1 MNKLSR
7 ENKLHIKRRLLIGRT
22 AAAFGVSE
30 DEAEKLLG
38 NRRRQSVRLNPLRYT
53 YRTSVLQAIAAI
65 GYEPISSGLDDDCY
79 FISGDNAALRDSELI
94 TNGEAYIQNA
104 SSWLPVLALDPQPG
118 ETILDMTAAPGG
130 KASHIAARTNNQAEL
145 WVNDNSRPRIAKMKA
160 NFERMNVRPA
170 RIIMHTIESLPK
182 FLEFQ
187 AFDKILLD
195 APCSGEGL
203 IDITNPKMYATWS
216 VAHIKRLQHLQK
228 RAIMNAWQ
236 LLRPGGTLVYS
247 TCTIAPEENEAVID
261 YLLRRQ
267 PETKLVALDFEL
279 PSRVDAVAAW
289 NGKRFSPALFQCLRL
304 APHPQFEAFF
314 VAKLRKPFH

>member
-1 MNKLSR
+1 MKKQKDKLKNKQETLLDRTSRALS
-7 ENKLHIKRRLLIGRT
+7 LSIKDAYHLLQLGRQ
-22 AAAFGVSE
+22 
-30 DEAEKLLG
+30 
-38 NRRRQSVRLNPLRYT
+38 QSVRLNLLRYT
-53 YRTSVLQAIAAI
+53 DMAAALKAIAAL

-79 FISGDNAALRDSELI
+79 FISGDITALRDSELI

-104 SSWLPVLALDPQPG
+104 SSWLPVLALDPRPS
-118 ETILDMTAAPGG
+118 EKILDMTAAPGG
-130 KASHIAARTNNQAEL
+130 KASHIAARTNNQADL
-145 WVNDNSRPRIAKMKA
+145 WVNDNSRPRIAKMRA

-170 RIIMHTIESLPK
+170 RITLHTIESLRK

-187 AFDKILLD
+187 TFDKILLD

-203 IDITNPKMYATWS
+203 IDITNPKTYATWS
-216 VAHIKRLQHLQK
+216 VAHIKRLQTLQK

-314 VAKLRKPFH
+314 VAKLRKPVH